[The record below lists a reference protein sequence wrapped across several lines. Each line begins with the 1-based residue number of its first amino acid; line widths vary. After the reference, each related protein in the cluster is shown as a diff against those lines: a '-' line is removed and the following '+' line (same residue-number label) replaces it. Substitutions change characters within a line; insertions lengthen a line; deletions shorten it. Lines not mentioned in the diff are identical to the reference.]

1 MISVLFNLLYIPA
14 AVLYLPVL
22 LYRMV
27 VLGKSRRGWAERLGA
42 APRRA
47 GDRPCVWIHGVSL
60 GEINATRTLVHA
72 LREKNIDVCVSSTTD
87 TGSDAAA
94 RLYPSL
100 LRFRFPIDFS
110 FCVMRTLR
118 RVRPSLIVLMEL
130 ELWPNFL
137 EVCAREGV
145 SVAVA
150 NGRITEEKSMRR
162 YRLPL
167 VSTIAQHMVGQLAW
181 IAAQDKTYAER
192 FKRLGVDSA
201 RVHTVG
207 SIKYDTAQV
216 TDAIDGADV
225 LADSLCIDRHGPLIV
240 AGSTGPGEEEILLD
254 AFDALRK
261 SNDALQLAIVPRKPE
276 RFDDVARL
284 IESRGFRCVRRSQ
297 FADGVRAALPDAA
310 NHPVVILGDTMGELR
325 KFYSLATVVFVG
337 RSLVPMGGS
346 DLMEVAA
353 LAKPMIYG
361 SHVWNFEDID
371 CQLMEADGAR
381 KVKEQAELPA
391 AIEELLTNVEASAA
405 MGQRAR
411 NVVTRNQGATAAIV
425 ELVDSTL
432 GRES

>member
-1 MISVLFNLLYIPA
+1 MIPLLFNLLYIPA
-14 AVLYLPVL
+14 ALLYLPIL

-27 VLGKSRRGWAERLGA
+27 VLRKSRRGWGERLGG

-47 GDRPCVWIHGVSL
+47 GDRSCIWIHGVSL
-60 GEINATRTLVHA
+60 GEINATRTLVDA

-94 RLYPSL
+94 RLYPDL

-110 FCVMRTLR
+110 FCVKRTLR
-118 RVRPSLIVLMEL
+118 RVRPNILVLMEL
-130 ELWPNFL
+130 ELWPNLL

-145 SVAVA
+145 PVAVA

-167 VSTIAQHMVGQLAW
+167 VSTIAHRMVGQLAW
-181 IAAQDKTYAER
+181 IAAQDGTYAER
-192 FKRLGVDSA
+192 FQRLGVDSA

-216 TDAIDGADV
+216 TDAIDGADA
-225 LADSLCIDRHGPLIV
+225 LAEALGIDRRAPMIV

-254 AFDALRK
+254 AFDPLRK
-261 SNDALQLAIVPRKPE
+261 RIDGLQLAIVPRKPE

-284 IESRGFRCVRRSQ
+284 IEARGFRCVRRSQ
-297 FADGVRAALPDAA
+297 HADGPQAALPDEGDC
-310 NHPVVILGDTMGELR
+310 PVVILGDTMGELR
-325 KFYSLATVVFVG
+325 KFYSLASVVFVG

-353 LAKPMIYG
+353 LAKPMVYG
-361 SHVWNFEDID
+361 KHIWNFEDID
-371 CQLMEADGAR
+371 RQLMAADAAR
-381 KVKEQAELPA
+381 KVMDASGLSA
-391 AIEELLTNVEASAA
+391 ACEALLANEHASTA

-411 NVVTRNQGATAAIV
+411 TVVTRNQGATNAII
-425 ELVDSTL
+425 ELIDRTFA
-432 GRES
+432 R

>member
-1 MISVLFNLLYIPA
+1 MIPVLFNLLYIPA
-14 AVLYLPVL
+14 ALLYLPIL

-60 GEINATRTLVHA
+60 GEINATRTLVNA
-72 LREKNIDVCVSSTTD
+72 LRETNIDVCVSSTTD

-94 RLYPSL
+94 RLYPDL

-110 FCVMRTLR
+110 FCVKRTLR
-118 RVRPSLIVLMEL
+118 RVRPSMIVLMEL

-145 SVAVA
+145 PVAVA

-167 VSTIAQHMVGQLAW
+167 VSTVAQRMVGQLAW

-216 TDAIDGADV
+216 TDAINGADA
-225 LADSLCIDRHGPLIV
+225 LGEALGIDRHAPLIV

-254 AFDALRK
+254 AFGALRK
-261 SNDALQLAIVPRKPE
+261 RIDGLQLAIVPRKPE
-276 RFDDVARL
+276 RFADVARL
-284 IESRGFRCVRRSQ
+284 IEARGFRCVRRSQ
-297 FADGVRAALPDAA
+297 HGDGAKSALSDTA
-310 NHPVVILGDTMGELR
+310 NRPVVILGDTMGELR
-325 KFYSLATVVFVG
+325 KFYSLASVVFVG
-337 RSLVPMGGS
+337 RSLVSMGGS

-371 CQLMEADGAR
+371 GQLMEAVAAR
-381 KVKEQAELPA
+381 KVRESAELPA
-391 AIEELLTNVEASAA
+391 AIEELLTNDEASAA

-411 NVVTRNQGATAAIV
+411 DVVTHNQGATAAIV
-425 ELVDSTL
+425 ELIDSTL
-432 GRES
+432 NWQS